1 MYGNTFKN
9 HCESSVVTNIEFFL
23 KEKGRTMHLNK
34 ARKTDMHENKETAC
48 CNKTTQRRKI
58 WGECCALL

>member
-34 ARKTDMHENKETAC
+34 ARKTDMHENKETA
-48 CNKTTQRRKI
+48 
-58 WGECCALL
+58 LLQQDNTAKKNLG

>member
-1 MYGNTFKN
+1 MYGHTFKN

-34 ARKTDMHENKETAC
+34 ARKTDMHENKETA
-48 CNKTTQRRKI
+48 
-58 WGECCALL
+58 LLQQDNTAKKNLG

>member
-1 MYGNTFKN
+1 MYSHTFKN

-34 ARKTDMHENKETAC
+34 ARKTDMHENKETA
-48 CNKTTQRRKI
+48 
-58 WGECCALL
+58 LLQQDNTAKKNLG